1 MTTGRLTEKAGRWI
15 ESDDVG
21 YWDGQLN
28 LMNGHPLQSA
38 LWGLSRENVDGIASL
53 RLAHHA
59 PNDGING
66 MARIEVRRLPLFGR
80 VAWIPK
86 GPVIAKDAETII
98 KPGLL
103 QALRERGFL
112 VCISDSYLSCDHSVA
127 SAPRTI
133 WLDLSLGL
141 DQLSRNLDSQWRY
154 GARRALREGVVVRT
168 TTEPADVSAFFRL
181 CDVLS
186 SDKGFTLPGSE
197 SLMQALIRSSSPEE
211 GVGMTLYVAEVEGVI
226 AGGAFIARSGRH
238 LHYFWG
244 ASDRRY
250 SKHRVSEALQWQVIQ
265 DGVAAG
271 MTRYDLEGID
281 PVGNPGVCQ
290 FKRKMGGQEVAL
302 RGHDVTP
309 LSLTGRLAVAVGR
322 RMGKLA

>member
-1 MTTGRLTEKAGRWI
+1 MSSSAVWMECK
-15 ESDDVG
+15 DVQH
-21 YWDGQLN
+21 WDSALALIG
-28 LMNGHPLQSA
+28 GHPLQSM
-38 LWGLSRENVDGIASL
+38 LWGNARAISEGGRYLALVHQAAGGAVDG
-53 RLAHHA
+53 LARV
-59 PNDGING
+59 DI
-66 MARIEVRRLPLFGR
+66 RRLPLIGH

-86 GPVIAKDAETII
+86 GPVIASAASHLVERD
-98 KPGLL
+98 LFD
-103 QALRERGFL
+103 ALRERGFL
-112 VCISDSYLSCDHSVA
+112 AYITDRYQSNDQPGGSPVA

-168 TTEPADVSAFFRL
+168 TSEPVDVSAFFRL
-181 CDVLS
+181 CDALS

-197 SLMQALIRSSSPEE
+197 PLMQALIRSSSPDG
-211 GVGMTLYVAEVEGVI
+211 GVGMALYVAEVGGVI

-250 SKHRVSEALQWQVIQ
+250 SKHRVNEALQWQVIQ